1 MPASVNEELR
11 TSSLVQQR
19 SELLDLQVLPDNIIN
34 LPHLRHYSLVDAS
47 SAEAEDLSLQD
58 TLG

>member
-1 MPASVNEELR
+1 MPPSVKEELPK
-11 TSSLVQQR
+11 SSLVQQR
-19 SELLDLQVLPDNIIN
+19 SELLDLKVPPDNIN

>member
-1 MPASVNEELR
+1 MPPSVNEELP

-19 SELLDLQVLPDNIIN
+19 SELLDLQVLSDKIN